1 MGGDSPVEEFY
12 RDKVSLIHIWRRTC
26 HWFFLQVVF
35 ITGGTGFIGKVLLEK
50 LLRSHF
56 LSKSSFVGSNTLF
69 LSVIH
74 WYSLLTWTG
83 AQCSNVS
90 GILDSCSYCSY
101 ILMSISPF
109 VTQEYDS
116 PPHYVPSFPGI
127 LLASMFLNVP
137 SRIQEYCRT
146 HSVPTYPGQKIIYLL
161 MLKYQEYLRPHSFPT
176 YPGKAW
182 SFSCFQARLTTILPT
197 VWHCESTGEEF
208 FMWKHRWIVFLFLMM
223 LFLLF

>member
-101 ILMSISPF
+101 IFMSISPF

-137 SRIQEYCRT
+137 SQEYCRT
-146 HSVPTYPGQKIIYLL
+146 HSV
-161 MLKYQEYLRPHSFPT
+161 ST

-182 SFSCFQARLTTILPT
+182 SFSCFQAGLTTILPT